1 MILLADSGSTKTE
14 WVLMDAGKQVSTFH
28 TQGISPLFMEE
39 ATILDIFKTEVYPHI
54 SEYHITSVYFYG
66 TGCSAE
72 ERKNKVKN
80 PLVQLVNTKEVFVDH
95 DLMAAARALC
105 KDRSGMVAILGTGSN
120 SCLYNGTQIVANVPS
135 LGFVLGDEG
144 SGAHMG
150 KELLRMFVY
159 RELDHAM
166 HEEISE
172 TYKLDK
178 EVVLERIYK
187 QPMPGRFAASLVP
200 FIKKHIHHPQM
211 LQLAGDCF
219 DAFLQRQISK
229 YEGYKELPLH
239 VTGSVGFQFRELL
252 EQRAASAGVTIGVV
266 IKQPMEGLI
275 DYHLQ
280 HS

>member
-14 WVLMDAGKQVSTFH
+14 WVLLDAGKQVSIFH
-28 TQGISPLFMEE
+28 TQGISPLFMDE
-39 ATILDIFKTEVYPHI
+39 ATILEIFKTEVYPHTT
-54 SEYHITSVYFYG
+54 EFNITRVYFYG
-66 TGCSAE
+66 TGCSTE
-72 ERKNKVKN
+72 ERRNRVKH
-80 PLVQLVNTKEVFVDH
+80 PLVELMNTKDVFVDH

-105 KDRSGMVAILGTGSN
+105 KDRSGMAAILGTGSN
-120 SCLYNGTQIVANVPS
+120 SCLFNGTQIVANVPS

-159 RELDHAM
+159 GELDKPL
-166 HEEISE
+166 HEEVYE

-178 EVVLERIYK
+178 EVVLERIYR

-200 FIKKHIHHPQM
+200 FIKKHIHHQQM
-211 LQLAGDCF
+211 LQLTGDCF
-219 DAFLQRQISK
+219 DAFLLRQISK
-229 YEGYKELPLH
+229 YEGHKELPLH
-239 VTGSVGFQFRELL
+239 VTGSVGYQFREQL
-252 EQRAASAGVTIGVV
+252 EQRAAKAGVSLGLV
-266 IKQPMEGLI
+266 IRQPMEGLI